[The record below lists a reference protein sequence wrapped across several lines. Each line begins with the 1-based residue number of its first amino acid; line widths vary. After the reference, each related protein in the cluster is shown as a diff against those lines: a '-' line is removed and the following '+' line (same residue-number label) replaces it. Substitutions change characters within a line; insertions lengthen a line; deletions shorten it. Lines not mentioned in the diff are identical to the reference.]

1 MEAEAMA
8 ATKAAEV
15 KLWTTVVGWASR
27 RAVARGMGQRRGRR
41 QVERVERKSATLGAL
56 VLPAAAAFREHVEA
70 VTFFCRCIPQ
80 QTEASDI
87 RPKRVISYAWRLI
100 SDGVMRP
107 THGMISELCYQSPW
121 YDITRMMTVCQ
132 STDIIPMISRVSA

>member
-1 MEAEAMA
+1 MDAVVMEAEAMA

-15 KLWTTVVGWASR
+15 KVWTTVVGWASR

-56 VLPAAAAFREHVEA
+56 VVLPAAAAFREHVEA
-70 VTFFCRCIPQ
+70 VTFFCRCIRQ

-87 RPKRVISYAWRLI
+87 IRMATDIRRCDETDSL
-100 SDGVMRP
+100 
-107 THGMISELCYQSPW
+107 
-121 YDITRMMTVCQ
+121 YDIRAMLSVAMV
-132 STDIIPMISRVSA
+132 

>member
-15 KLWTTVVGWASR
+15 KVWTTVVGWASR

-70 VTFFCRCIPQ
+70 ATFFCRCIRQ

-87 RPKRVISYAWRLI
+87 IRLATDI
-100 SDGVMRP
+100 RRCDETNS
-107 THGMISELCYQSPW
+107 W
-121 YDITRMMTVCQ
+121 YDIRAMLSVAMV
-132 STDIIPMISRVSA
+132 